1 MWRDGVRELCIEEES
16 VLWFTS
22 DNGGRLPESYLR
34 ELRGEESGLWE
45 GGIRVPSVVEW
56 PGTIEQRIS
65 QQPAG
70 PVDLFPTFL
79 EPAGE
84 EVDHGR
90 PLGGVSLVALMRDE
104 AAERNA
110 PLRLW
115 HYGRVGGGQLIG
127 RDGVVR

>member
-70 PVDLFPTFL
+70 SVDLFPTFL
-79 EPAGE
+79 ELAGVE
-84 EVDHGR
+84 MDQGR
-90 PLGGVSLVALMRDE
+90 PLDGVSWVSLLRDVAGAR
-104 AAERNA
+104 
-110 PLRLW
+110 
-115 HYGRVGGGQLIG
+115 
-127 RDGVVR
+127 

>member
-1 MWRDGVRELCIEEES
+1 MLRDGVRELGIEDET

-34 ELRGEESGLWE
+34 ELRGEKSELWE

-70 PVDLFPTFL
+70 SVDLFPTFL
-79 EPAGE
+79 ELRSE
-84 EVDHGR
+84 ER
-90 PLGGVSLVALMRDE
+90 
-104 AAERNA
+104 
-110 PLRLW
+110 
-115 HYGRVGGGQLIG
+115 RVGKEG
-127 RDGVVR
+127 RTEEQVE